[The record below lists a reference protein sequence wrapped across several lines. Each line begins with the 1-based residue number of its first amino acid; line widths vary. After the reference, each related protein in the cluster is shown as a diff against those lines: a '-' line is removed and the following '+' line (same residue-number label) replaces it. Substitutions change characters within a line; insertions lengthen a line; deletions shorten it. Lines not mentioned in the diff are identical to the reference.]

1 MTARDAA
8 KLIATM
14 NSAADLLEDMI
25 ELPCAREG
33 FGQIV
38 KEVAPAL
45 RKCVYD
51 LEVEGK
57 A

>member
-8 KLIATM
+8 KLIAAM

-51 LEVEGK
+51 LEREGK